1 MNLEEF
7 ESSEKIYIDSTIF
20 VSHHSKD
27 AVDRKECTAFLNA
40 VEVGEISAV
49 TSSIAIDETAYIL
62 LKFKA
67 SEILGTDRHY
77 KILDSLRHDKKVFE
91 EAWEVVEVHIDFV
104 DALRVKN
111 VLQIINQTV
120 DPLELKDLAKKYQLL
135 PRDASHLGMM
145 RRNMIK
151 NIATS
156 DSDFEK
162 VADIKVWMPLK

>member
-7 ESSEKIYIDSTIF
+7 KGSEKIYIDSTIF

-27 AVDRKECTAFLNA
+27 AVDRKECTAFLNK
-40 VEVGEISAV
+40 VENGEINAV
-49 TSSIAIDETAYIL
+49 TSYVAIDETAYIL

-67 SEILGTDRHY
+67 AEILGTDKHY
-77 KILDSLRHDKKVFE
+77 KILDSLRHDKDVFD

-111 VLQIINQTV
+111 VLEIINQTP
-120 DPLELKDLAKKYQLL
+120 DPLELKELAKKYQLL
-135 PRDASHLGMM
+135 PRDATHLGIM
-145 RRNMIK
+145 RRNMTT

-156 DSDFEK
+156 DSDFERIE
-162 VADIKVWMPLK
+162 DLQVWKP

>member
-7 ESSEKIYIDSTIF
+7 KGSEKIYIDSTIF

-27 AVDRKECTAFLNA
+27 AVDRKECTAFLNS
-40 VEVGEISAV
+40 VEKGEINAV
-49 TSSIAIDETAYIL
+49 TSYVAIDETAYIL

-67 SEILGTDRHY
+67 AEILGTDKHY
-77 KILDSLRHDKKVFE
+77 KILESLRHNKNVFD

-111 VLQIINQTV
+111 VLQIINQTA

-135 PRDASHLGMM
+135 PRDASHLGIM
-145 RRNMIK
+145 RRNTIK

-156 DSDFEK
+156 DSDFER
-162 VADIKVWMPLK
+162 IKDLQVWMP

>member
-1 MNLEEF
+1 MNLEGF
-7 ESSEKIYIDSTIF
+7 KGTEKIYIDSTIF

-27 AVDRKECTAFLNA
+27 AVDRKECTDFLNT
-40 VEVGEISAV
+40 VEKGKINAV

-67 SEILGTDRHY
+67 AEILGTDRHY
-77 KILDSLRHDKKVFE
+77 KILDSLRHDKNVFD

-111 VLQIINQTV
+111 VLQIITQTA

-135 PRDASHLGMM
+135 PRDASHLGIML
-145 RRNMIK
+145 RNMIK

-156 DSDFEK
+156 DSDFERIK
-162 VADIKVWMPLK
+162 DLKVWMP

>member
-7 ESSEKIYIDSTIF
+7 KGSEKIYIDSTIF

-27 AVDRKECTAFLNA
+27 AIDRKECTAFLNS
-40 VEVGEISAV
+40 VETGEINAV
-49 TSSIAIDETAYIL
+49 TSYVAIDETAYIL

-67 SEILGTDRHY
+67 AEILGTDKHY
-77 KILDSLRHDKKVFE
+77 KILDSLRHDKNVFD

-104 DALRVKN
+104 DALRVRN
-111 VLQIINQTV
+111 VLQIITQTA

-135 PRDASHLGMM
+135 PRDASHLGIM
-145 RRNMIK
+145 RRNVIK

-156 DSDFEK
+156 DSDFER
-162 VADIKVWMPLK
+162 IKDLQVWMP

>member
-1 MNLEEF
+1 MNLEGF
-7 ESSEKIYIDSTIF
+7 KGTEKIYIDSTIF

-27 AVDRKECTAFLNA
+27 TADRKECTAFLNA
-40 VEVGEISAV
+40 VEKGEINAV
-49 TSSIAIDETAYIL
+49 TSYIAIDETAYIL

-67 SEILGTDRHY
+67 AEILGTDRHY
-77 KILDSLRHDKKVFE
+77 KILDSLRHDKNVFD

-111 VLQIINQTV
+111 VLQIIAQTA

-135 PRDASHLGMM
+135 PRDASHLGIM
-145 RRNMIK
+145 RKNMIQ

-156 DSDFEK
+156 DSDFKRVEG
-162 VADIKVWMPLK
+162 IKVWTP

>member
-1 MNLEEF
+1 MNLEGF
-7 ESSEKIYIDSTIF
+7 KGTEKIYIDSTIF

-27 AVDRKECTAFLNA
+27 AVDRKECTDFLNTVEKGKIKA
-40 VEVGEISAV
+40 V
-49 TSSIAIDETAYIL
+49 SSSTAIDETAYIL

-67 SEILGTDRHY
+67 AEILGTDRHY
-77 KILDSLRHDKKVFE
+77 KILDSLRHDKNVFD

-111 VLQIINQTV
+111 VLQIITQTA

-135 PRDASHLGMM
+135 PRDASHPGIM

-156 DSDFEK
+156 DSDFERIK
-162 VADIKVWMPLK
+162 DLKVWMP

>member
-7 ESSEKIYIDSTIF
+7 KGSEKIYIDSTIF

-27 AVDRKECTAFLNA
+27 AVDRKECTAFLNS
-40 VEVGEISAV
+40 VEKGEINAV
-49 TSSIAIDETAYIL
+49 TSYVAIDETAYIL

-67 SEILGTDRHY
+67 AEILGTDKHY
-77 KILDSLRHDKKVFE
+77 KILDSLRHDKNVFD

-111 VLQIINQTV
+111 ALQIINQTA

-135 PRDASHLGMM
+135 PRDASHLGIM

-156 DSDFEK
+156 DSDFER
-162 VADIKVWMPLK
+162 IKDLQVWTP

>member
-7 ESSEKIYIDSTIF
+7 KGSEKIYIDSAIF

-27 AVDRKECTAFLNA
+27 AVDRKECTAFLNS
-40 VEVGEISAV
+40 VEKGEINAV
-49 TSSIAIDETAYIL
+49 TSYVAVDETAYVL

-67 SEILGTDRHY
+67 AEILGTDKHY
-77 KILDSLRHDKKVFE
+77 KILDSLRHDKNVFD

-104 DALRVKN
+104 DALRVRN
-111 VLQIINQTV
+111 VLQIITQTA

-135 PRDASHLGMM
+135 PRDASHLGII

-156 DSDFEK
+156 DSDFER
-162 VADIKVWMPLK
+162 IKDLQVWTP

>member
-1 MNLEEF
+1 MNLEGF
-7 ESSEKIYIDSTIF
+7 KGTEKIYIDSSIF

-27 AVDRKECTAFLNA
+27 AVDRKECTAFLNT
-40 VEVGEISAV
+40 VEKGKINAV

-67 SEILGTDRHY
+67 AEILGTDRHY
-77 KILDSLRHDKKVFE
+77 KILDSLRHDKKVFD

-111 VLQIINQTV
+111 VLQIITQTA

-135 PRDASHLGMM
+135 PRDASHLGIML
-145 RRNMIK
+145 RNMIK

-156 DSDFEK
+156 DSDFERIK
-162 VADIKVWMPLK
+162 DLKVWMP